1 MKKWYLF
8 SLIFCLSLGVKAQ
21 IINGFDLTKV
31 SDKQRQSL
39 LQNLSPDERKELLRK
54 YRDAM
59 FIEELKIEDDT
70 KKEEFKKLY
79 DQYQEEQRKIKEGNY
94 GQSDIEKLTDEE
106 ARKRLEQSF
115 ETGERLMNNRRRYAI
130 EMQKII
136 KPQQVLKMF
145 MTEGAM
151 REKIMHKRNEIKD
164 STARMNNSMQ
174 QGFRQES
181 SPSTPSMSTPAR
193 VPSGNAEVRQNS
205 TPQVRSN
212 TRP

>member
-164 STARMNNSMQ
+164 STARMNNSIQ
-174 QGFRQES
+174 QGFRQET
-181 SPSTPSMSTPAR
+181 SPNTPSMSTPAR

>member
-1 MKKWYLF
+1 MSF
-8 SLIFCLSLGVKAQ
+8 GVKAQ

-181 SPSTPSMSTPAR
+181 SPSTPSMSAPAR

>member
-1 MKKWYLF
+1 MKKWFLF
-8 SLIFCLSLGVKAQ
+8 SLIFCLSLGVRAQ

-39 LQNLSPDERKELLRK
+39 LQNLSPEERKELLRK

-59 FIEELKIEDDT
+59 FIEELKIEDDS

-79 DQYQEEQRKIKEGNY
+79 SQYQEEQRKIKEGNTNQY
-94 GQSDIEKLTDEE
+94 DIEKLSDEE

-115 ETGERLMNNRRRYAI
+115 DTGERLMNNRRRYAV

-151 REKIMHKRNEIKD
+151 REKIMHKRNEMYD
-164 STARMNNSMQ
+164 TSARTNGSMQ
-174 QGFRQES
+174 QGLRPTQN
-181 SPSTPSMSTPAR
+181 TPSMGAPAR
-193 VPSGNAEVRQNS
+193 VPSGNAQSRPNS
-205 TPQVRSN
+205 APQVRSN